1 VSRWAYVNGRYVPH
15 ATARTHVE
23 DRGMQFSDGV
33 YEVIAVVGGAL
44 VDATLHFER
53 LDRSLSAL
61 EIAAPMRRAPLEAV
75 LREVARRNRV
85 SEGIVYLQVNRGVAP
100 RNHAFPRDARPSMV
114 VTARRG
120 QPASSPALVEG
131 VRVITIPDIRWR
143 RRDIKS
149 VSLLANV
156 LAKQAAAQDGAFE
169 AWQVDEDGMVTEGSQ
184 SNAWM
189 VEADGA
195 VVTRPPSHDILTGI
209 TRTRLIDLARQDG
222 ITVIERAFTPQEA
235 ARAREAFLTSTSSF
249 VVPVVQI
256 DDAVVANGRPGAVT
270 ERLRALYLDFVA
282 RQAITILHTALAKA

>member
-1 VSRWAYVNGRYVPH
+1 MSRWAYVNGRYVPH

-33 YEVIAVVGGAL
+33 YEVIAVVGGEL
-44 VDATLHFER
+44 VDATLHYER

-61 EIAAPMRRAPLEAV
+61 EITAPMRRAPLEAV

-85 SEGIVYLQVNRGVAP
+85 TEGIVYLQVNRGVAP

-131 VRVITIPDIRWR
+131 VRVITVPDIRWR

-189 VEADGA
+189 VETDGA

-209 TRTRLIDLARQDG
+209 TRTRLIDLARRDG
-222 ITVIERAFTPQEA
+222 ITVIERAFTPREA

-282 RQAITILHTALAKA
+282 PRGKRN

>member
-1 VSRWAYVNGRYVPH
+1 MSRWAYVNGRYVPH

-33 YEVIAVVGGAL
+33 YEVIAVVGGEL

-61 EIAAPMRRAPLEAV
+61 EIAAPMRRAPLETV

-189 VEADGA
+189 VEAGGA

-270 ERLRALYLDFVA
+270 EHLRALYLDFVA
-282 RQAITILHTALAKA
+282 PRGKRD

>member
-1 VSRWAYVNGRYVPH
+1 MSRWAYVNGRYVPH

-189 VEADGA
+189 VEASGA

-282 RQAITILHTALAKA
+282 PRGK

>member
-1 VSRWAYVNGRYVPH
+1 MSRWAYVNGRYVPH
-15 ATARTHVE
+15 VTARAHIE

-33 YEVIAVVGGAL
+33 YEVIAVVGGEL

-61 EIAAPMRRAPLEAV
+61 EIAAPMRRAPLNAV

-120 QPASSPALVEG
+120 QPASNPALVEG

-189 VEADGA
+189 VDIDGA

-270 ERLRALYLDFVA
+270 EHLRALYLDFVA
-282 RQAITILHTALAKA
+282 PRGKR

>member
-1 VSRWAYVNGRYVPH
+1 MSRWAYVNGRYVPH

-282 RQAITILHTALAKA
+282 RQAITKLHTALAKA

>member
-1 VSRWAYVNGRYVPH
+1 MSRCAYVNGRYVPH

-33 YEVIAVVGGAL
+33 YEVIAVVGGEL
-44 VDATLHFER
+44 VDAALHFER

-189 VEADGA
+189 VEAGGA
-195 VVTRPPSHDILTGI
+195 VVTRASSHDILTGI
-209 TRTRLIDLARQDG
+209 TRTRLIDLARKDG

-256 DDAVVANGRPGAVT
+256 DESVVANGRPGAVT
-270 ERLRALYLDFVA
+270 ERLRALYLDFVTP
-282 RQAITILHTALAKA
+282 REKR

>member
-1 VSRWAYVNGRYVPH
+1 MSRWAYVNGCYVPH
-15 ATARTHVE
+15 VTARAHIE

-33 YEVIAVVGGAL
+33 YEVIAVVGGEL
-44 VDATLHFER
+44 VDAALHFER

-61 EIAAPMRRAPLEAV
+61 EIAAPMRRAPLNAV

-85 SEGIVYLQVNRGVAP
+85 SEGIVYLQINRGVAP

-120 QPASSPALVEG
+120 QPASNPALVEG

-189 VEADGA
+189 VDIDGA

-209 TRTRLIDLARQDG
+209 TRTRLIDLARKDG

-256 DDAVVANGRPGAVT
+256 DESVVANGRPGAVT
-270 ERLRALYLDFVA
+270 ERLRALYLDFVTP
-282 RQAITILHTALAKA
+282 REKR

>member
-1 VSRWAYVNGRYVPH
+1 MSRWAYVNGRYVPH

-189 VEADGA
+189 VEAGGA
-195 VVTRPPSHDILTGI
+195 VVTRPSSHDILTGI
-209 TRTRLIDLARQDG
+209 TRTRLIDLARREG

-256 DDAVVANGRPGAVT
+256 DDVVVANGRPGAVT

-282 RQAITILHTALAKA
+282 RQAITKLHTALAKA

>member
-1 VSRWAYVNGRYVPH
+1 MSRWAYVNGRYVPH

-120 QPASSPALVEG
+120 QPASSLALVEG

-189 VEADGA
+189 VEAGGA

-209 TRTRLIDLARQDG
+209 TRTRLIDLARRDG

-282 RQAITILHTALAKA
+282 RPAITKLHTALAKA

>member
-1 VSRWAYVNGRYVPH
+1 MSRWAYVNGRYVPH

-100 RNHAFPRDARPSMV
+100 RTHAFPRDARPSMV

>member
-1 VSRWAYVNGRYVPH
+1 MSRWAYVNGRYVPH

>member
-1 VSRWAYVNGRYVPH
+1 MSRWAYVNGRYVPH

-189 VEADGA
+189 VETDGA
-195 VVTRPPSHDILTGI
+195 VVTRPSSHDILTGI

-282 RQAITILHTALAKA
+282 RQAITKLHTALAKA

>member
-1 VSRWAYVNGRYVPH
+1 MSRCAYVNGRYVPH
-15 ATARTHVE
+15 ATARAHVE

-33 YEVIAVVGGAL
+33 YEVIAVVGGEL
-44 VDATLHFER
+44 VDAALHFER

-61 EIAAPMRRAPLEAV
+61 EIAPPMRRAPLNAV

-85 SEGIVYLQVNRGVAP
+85 TEGIVYLQVNRGVAP
-100 RNHAFPRDARPSMV
+100 RNHAFPRDVRPSMV

-120 QPASSPALVEG
+120 RPASAPALVEG
-131 VRVITIPDIRWR
+131 VRVITLPDIRWR

-209 TRTRLIDLARQDG
+209 TRTRLIDLARKDG

-235 ARAREAFLTSTSSF
+235 AGAREAFLTSTSSF

-256 DDAVVANGRPGAVT
+256 DEAVVANGRPGAVT
-270 ERLRALYLDFVA
+270 ERLRGLYLDFVA
-282 RQAITILHTALAKA
+282 PRGKK

>member
-1 VSRWAYVNGRYVPH
+1 MV
-15 ATARTHVE
+15 
-23 DRGMQFSDGV
+23 
-33 YEVIAVVGGAL
+33 
-44 VDATLHFER
+44 
-53 LDRSLSAL
+53 
-61 EIAAPMRRAPLEAV
+61 
-75 LREVARRNRV
+75 
-85 SEGIVYLQVNRGVAP
+85 
-100 RNHAFPRDARPSMV
+100 ARPSRG

-222 ITVIERAFTPQEA
+222 ITVIQRAFTPQEA

-256 DDAVVANGRPGAVT
+256 DDVVVANGRPGAVT

-282 RQAITILHTALAKA
+282 RQAVTKLHTALAKA

>member
-1 VSRWAYVNGRYVPH
+1 MSRWAYVNGRYVPH

-256 DDAVVANGRPGAVT
+256 DDVVVANGRPGAVT

-282 RQAITILHTALAKA
+282 RQAVTKLHTALAKA

>member
-1 VSRWAYVNGRYVPH
+1 MSRWAYVNGRYVPH

-33 YEVIAVVGGAL
+33 YEVIAVVGGEL
-44 VDATLHFER
+44 VDATLHYER

-61 EIAAPMRRAPLEAV
+61 EITAPMRRAPLEAV

-85 SEGIVYLQVNRGVAP
+85 TEGIVYLQVNRGVAP
-100 RNHAFPRDARPSMV
+100 RDHAFPRDARPSMV

-169 AWQVDEDGMVTEGSQ
+169 A
-184 SNAWM
+184 
-189 VEADGA
+189 
-195 VVTRPPSHDILTGI
+195 
-209 TRTRLIDLARQDG
+209 
-222 ITVIERAFTPQEA
+222 
-235 ARAREAFLTSTSSF
+235 
-249 VVPVVQI
+249 
-256 DDAVVANGRPGAVT
+256 
-270 ERLRALYLDFVA
+270 
-282 RQAITILHTALAKA
+282 

>member
-1 VSRWAYVNGRYVPH
+1 MSRWAYVNGRYVPH

-33 YEVIAVVGGAL
+33 YEVIAVVGGEL
-44 VDATLHFER
+44 VDATLHYER

-61 EIAAPMRRAPLEAV
+61 EITAPMRRAPLEAV

-85 SEGIVYLQVNRGVAP
+85 TEGIVYLQVNRGVAP

-189 VEADGA
+189 VETDGA

-209 TRTRLIDLARQDG
+209 TRTRLIDLARRDG
-222 ITVIERAFTPQEA
+222 ITVIERAFTPREA

-282 RQAITILHTALAKA
+282 PRGKRN

>member
-1 VSRWAYVNGRYVPH
+1 MSRWAYVNGRYVPH

-33 YEVIAVVGGAL
+33 YEVIAVVGGEL
-44 VDATLHFER
+44 VDATLHYER
-53 LDRSLSAL
+53 LDRSLGAL
-61 EIAAPMRRAPLEAV
+61 EIAAPMRRAPLNAV

-85 SEGIVYLQVNRGVAP
+85 TEGIVYLQVNRGVAP

-131 VRVITIPDIRWR
+131 VRVITVPDIRWR

-189 VEADGA
+189 VETDGA

-209 TRTRLIDLARQDG
+209 TRTRLIDLARRDG
-222 ITVIERAFTPQEA
+222 ITVIERAFTPREA

-282 RQAITILHTALAKA
+282 PRGKRN

>member
-1 VSRWAYVNGRYVPH
+1 MSRWAYVNGRYVPH

-100 RNHAFPRDARPSMV
+100 RNHAFPRDTRPSMV

-189 VEADGA
+189 VETDGA
-195 VVTRPPSHDILTGI
+195 VVTRPSSHDILTGI

-282 RQAITILHTALAKA
+282 RQAITKLHTALAKA

>member
-1 VSRWAYVNGRYVPH
+1 MSRCAYVNGRYVPH
-15 ATARTHVE
+15 AKARAHVE

-33 YEVIAVVGGAL
+33 YEVIAVVGGEL

-61 EIAAPMRRAPLEAV
+61 EIASPMRRAPLNAV

-120 QPASSPALVEG
+120 QPASNPALVEG

-189 VEADGA
+189 VDIDGA

-209 TRTRLIDLARQDG
+209 TRTRLIDLARKDG

-256 DDAVVANGRPGAVT
+256 DESVVANGRPGAVT

-282 RQAITILHTALAKA
+282 PRGKRD

>member
-1 VSRWAYVNGRYVPH
+1 MSRWAYVNGRYVPH

-100 RNHAFPRDARPSMV
+100 RNHAFPRDTRPSMV

-156 LAKQAAAQDGAFE
+156 LAKQAAAQVGAFE

-189 VEADGA
+189 VETDGA
-195 VVTRPPSHDILTGI
+195 VVTRPSSHDILTGI

-282 RQAITILHTALAKA
+282 RQAITKLHTALAKA